1 MYFLFCNDLAIA
13 LLMLLILSV
22 SLLFSSLVDSDV
34 EDGDTFRRPT
44 LTGVMNSAARMS
56 R

>member
-1 MYFLFCNDLAIA
+1 MYFLCCNDVDIA
-13 LLMLLILSV
+13 LLMLLIFSV